1 MVLLAGEAPEHLL
14 AAGRLRLAHPHVSLE
29 QLGALADPPMT
40 KDAVAGM
47 LRRLLAVA
55 DRHATS
61 LNLLN
66 TQAAV
71 TPELLDAA
79 DQDYGTRLRAR

>member
-1 MVLLAGEAPEHLL
+1 
-14 AAGRLRLAHPHVSLE
+14 
-29 QLGALADPPMT
+29 MT

-55 DRHATS
+55 DLRATS
-61 LNLLN
+61 LNLPS